1 MKLTRWTEKEDE
13 LVVQTIIRCI
23 ENGDK
28 LKNGF
33 NYLKGELQRTEAA
46 IRYRWDSRLSKLHK
60 EKVKLAKEKQQK
72 KYNTNQRL
80 NVITKDEFLDFI
92 DCYIDQKVKQKYQEL
107 SEENEQLRNQ
117 VNELKRRLE
126 SYKEI
131 ELLIQEFNKSALNG

>member
-80 NVITKDEFLDFI
+80 NVITKDEFLDYI